1 MSSIVLKDV
10 YKEYILGKTKVEAL
24 RGVSLEVSK
33 SEIMGIIGP
42 SGSGKTTLLNLIGC
56 IDVPTKGEVII
67 DGENTSTM
75 DDDKLTLIRRHKIG
89 FIFQTF
95 NLIPVLTAYENVEM
109 PLISLGVPK
118 EERHRRVIEMLDKVG
133 LLEFKDHK
141 PDELSGGQRQRVAI
155 ARALVINPSIV
166 LADEPTANLDGETGK
181 KIMEIIKTLNQEIST
196 TVIVATHDPRVLQ
209 YVERKIYLEDGRI
222 VREE

>member
-33 SEIMGIIGP
+33 SEIIGIIGP

-109 PLISLGVPK
+109 PFISLGVPK